1 MRLTEIADELN
12 TSRQNIS
19 QTASRA
25 IKKLFKN
32 AKKTYKLSHTEALD
46 MLATGLGLYEDEKD
60 VAYFIKCLD
69 KKDKEILMA
78 ENK

>member
-1 MRLTEIADELN
+1 MRLVEIAEDLG
-12 TSRQNIS
+12 TTRQNIS

-32 AKKTYKLSHTEALD
+32 AKKTYKLSHTDTLD
-46 MLATGLGLYEDEKD
+46 MLVTGLGLYEDEKD
-60 VAYFIKCLD
+60 AAYFFKCLD

-78 ENK
+78 ENQ